1 MQNEAGGRVVDAINA
16 GEGHVGRQLGCQG
29 DKGFEGDDDEG
40 ALAMALEG
48 CTFQMGMRGKETDA
62 WLCPFGFVYGYSV
75 HWEVLLL

>member
-48 CTFQMGMRGKETDA
+48 CTFRVGMRGKETDA
-62 WLCPFGFVYGYSV
+62 
-75 HWEVLLL
+75 